1 MQPKKIR
8 FFNKASLFILLI
20 TVFVSIFLFIP
31 FVPITLGA
39 SKGFLISIGA
49 TLSLSFWII
58 ARLGEG
64 KIKIPKDRLIMIGA
78 IIPLVFLISSLFSP
92 SLYNSLLGAGFE
104 VGTFGSMLILFI
116 IFFLSA
122 IHFQTEKRL
131 WYFLGGIFI
140 SAIVLMVFELLN
152 IFLGLGHIFPNFFKG
167 VSSGNLI
174 GDWNNF
180 ISFFGLIV
188 LLLIFTLEFLK
199 NKSKIFLFLEYLM
212 LVLSLLFLAIV
223 NIPLIWILVGIF
235 SIIIFVYSIS
245 TQHTRANVVQGENN
259 KKKFPITAFVV
270 VFISLI
276 FLIGSNSVGGFLA
289 KYISIPNVDVRPTIM
304 TTADVALKS
313 LKHNPFLGTG
323 PNTFSMDWSL
333 WQPKQIAQTIF
344 WNVDFANGFSFLQT
358 MLVTTGVL
366 GFLSLL
372 FFIIIL
378 FIRGIQSLRVALQ
391 NPLSNYFIITTFI
404 IAIYSWIM
412 IIVSNPNI
420 IMMVLAFTSS
430 GMLIGILVYKKVI
443 PVKEFSFLEDPRSSF
458 FAILGLMILMIFS
471 LSLTYIY
478 STKFISVV
486 YFSESLNNGGTVE
499 QLSKSENMLLSAI
512 KLNKNDTYYRNLSQV
527 YLNRIR
533 ILVQNKKIS
542 ADNLKA
548 SLQQLMVLTEEASS
562 GAIKQNPKQY
572 LNYLN
577 LGNIYSSFS
586 ALSIKG
592 SYESAVKAYNKAKEL
607 APNNPSIILARAQ
620 LEIIN
625 KKDNEAK
632 KFIQEALG
640 IKANYTAAYFLLSEI
655 NVKEKDMP
663 GAIKQI
669 EIAAQ
674 MSPNDSAIFY
684 RLGILRYNNSNFK
697 GAVSAFE
704 QAVILKPTYLQA
716 RYFLGK
722 SYEKVGR
729 KNDALIQFNILNKVL
744 PGNKNIK
751 KVLDSISN
759 PTSSTDLSKKNT
771 NKNNI
776 IIKKKIKSS
785 KKK

>member
-1 MQPKKIR
+1 MQPKKVK
-8 FFNKASLFILLI
+8 FFNKASLFILLMTI
-20 TVFVSIFLFIP
+20 FVSIFLFIP

-39 SKGFLISIGA
+39 GKGFLISIGA
-49 TLSLSFWII
+49 TLALSFWII

-64 KIKIPKDRLIMIGA
+64 KIKIPKDRLIIIGA
-78 IIPLVFLISSLFSP
+78 IIPLIFLISSLFSP

-104 VGTFGSMLILFI
+104 VGTFGSMLVLFI

-131 WYFLGGIFI
+131 WYFLGGIFVSSI
-140 SAIVLMVFELLN
+140 ILIVFELSN
-152 IFLGLGHIFPNFFKG
+152 IFLGLGRLFPNFFQG

-180 ISFFGLIV
+180 IAFFGLIV

-199 NKSKIFLFLEYLM
+199 NKSRIFIFLEYLM
-212 LVLSLLFLAIV
+212 LVLSLLFLAVV

-245 TQHTRANVVQGENN
+245 TQHTRANVIQGENN
-259 KKKFPITAFVV
+259 KKKFPFTAFII

-276 FLIGSNSVGGFLA
+276 FLIGSNTIGGFFA
-289 KYISIPNVDVRPTIM
+289 NYISIPNVNVRPTIM
-304 TTADVALKS
+304 TTTEIAYKS
-313 LKHNPFLGTG
+313 LKHNPFFGTG
-323 PNTFSMDWSL
+323 PNTFSMDWNL
-333 WQPKQIAQTIF
+333 WQPKEIAQTIF

-358 MLVTTGVL
+358 TLVTTGAL

-372 FFIIIL
+372 FFIVIL
-378 FIRGIQSLRVALQ
+378 FIRGIQSLKVALQ

-420 IMMVLAFTSS
+420 IMMVLAFASS

-458 FAILGLMILMIFS
+458 FSILGLMILMIFS

-478 STKFISVV
+478 SEKFISVV
-486 YFSESLNNGGTVE
+486 YFSESLNGGRTVE
-499 QLSKSENMLLSAI
+499 QLSKSESMLLSAI
-512 KLNKNDTYYRNLSQV
+512 RLNKSDTYYRNLSQI
-527 YLNRIR
+527 YLNRIK

-542 ADNLKA
+542 PDNLKA
-548 SLQQLMVLTEEASS
+548 SLQQLMILTEKASS
-562 GAIKQNPKQY
+562 GAINQNPKQY
-572 LNYLN
+572 LNYFN
-577 LGNIYSSFS
+577 LGNVYSSFN

-592 SYESAVKAYNKAKEL
+592 SYENAIKAYNKAKEL
-607 APNNPSIILARAQ
+607 SPNNPSIILARAQ

-632 KFIQEALG
+632 KFIQEA
-640 IKANYTAAYFLLSEI
+640 ISMKANYTDAYFLLSEI
-655 NVKEKDMP
+655 NVKEKDIP

-674 MSPNDSAIFY
+674 MSPRNSNIFY
-684 RLGILRYNNSNFK
+684 RLGVLRYNNSNFK
-697 GAVSAFE
+697 GAISAFE
-704 QAVILKPTYLQA
+704 QTVILNPTYLQA

-729 KNDALIQFNILNKVL
+729 KKDALIQFNILKKVL
-744 PGNKNIK
+744 PNNKNIQ

-759 PTSSTDLSKKNT
+759 PTPSTDLLKKDV
-771 NKNNI
+771 NKKKV
-776 IIKKKIKSS
+776 IKKK
-785 KKK
+785 